1 MGSAPTADKKQGV
14 LSRDCVGL
22 NDKNVVPHPSK
33 EGEDMTEY
41 SYKTRPSKP
50 SIFLLN
56 VSVAF
61 TALDFLAESN
71 NQEEFEAAL
80 ETFSELEKDNIILLL
95 ASAVRNNDIDIS
107 TTLMVENFRDF
118 LQSDVKAMMFQT

>member
-1 MGSAPTADKKQGV
+1 
-14 LSRDCVGL
+14 
-22 NDKNVVPHPSK
+22 
-33 EGEDMTEY
+33 MTEY

>member
-1 MGSAPTADKKQGV
+1 
-14 LSRDCVGL
+14 
-22 NDKNVVPHPSK
+22 
-33 EGEDMTEY
+33 MTEY
-41 SYKTRPSKP
+41 SYNTRPSKP